1 MSDVTNDEVVEK
13 KIEPKKVEP
22 QKVEAKKIEAKKV
35 EVTETEQD
43 ENLIEAFDNLKLPF
57 EGKRTVFTSPDAS
70 SRAYRVHWT
79 MKDYEKENK

>member
-13 KIEPKKVEP
+13 KIEP

-35 EVTETEQD
+35 EATETEQD